1 MYGTKVMKR
10 MTMMANFSFED
21 YQKET
26 QVAVQPHESEKDAV
40 THWTI
45 GLTEEAG
52 EVASLIKHRYYN
64 NDRVSDEKI
73 AEELGDVLW
82 YVASICNELD
92 INLATVAQLN
102 VGKLQYRYQGEYTD
116 GAVQQRHNKMK
127 KNKATD
133 EYKSLVTKL
142 RR

>member
-1 MYGTKVMKR
+1 
-10 MTMMANFSFED
+10 MTTMANFSFEE
-21 YQKET
+21 YQKAT

-64 NDRVSDEKI
+64 NDRISDEKI

-82 YVASICNELD
+82 YIASICNELD
-92 INLATVAQLN
+92 IDLTTVAQLN
-102 VGKLQYRYQGEYTD
+102 IGKLQHRYQGKYSD

-127 KNKATD
+127 KYKDTD
-133 EYKSLVTKL
+133 EYKSLVAKL
-142 RR
+142 WR